1 MYMSLHH
8 WAIPFSSRTCA
19 LPLLLSAF
27 LLSITLVPI
36 DTSALHL
43 SLDLARRD
51 AINPI
56 SAHSVAASRLGHIDH
71 FTTWQSLP
79 VSRSFLICIYA
90 KTVAACAEADSFR
103 PEFSGDVRP
112 DFFFDIPY

>member
-1 MYMSLHH
+1 MYMSSYH

-19 LPLLLSAF
+19 LPLLLFAF
-27 LLSITLVPI
+27 LFSITLVPI

-43 SLDLARRD
+43 SLDLARID

-71 FTTWQSLP
+71 FHHLAESASVTD
-79 VSRSFLICIYA
+79 FLHLHLCQNS
-90 KTVAACAEADSFR
+90 CR
-103 PEFSGDVRP
+103 LW
-112 DFFFDIPY
+112 